1 MAWRWVLDP
10 AKVQWIAYW
19 DLVTTVALILTS
31 TITPVEV
38 AFLQPLPMDQKLV
51 DVLFW
56 LNRTVDAIF
65 IFDMHLQFRVAVRL
79 PGTEIRWLRN
89 PKEIA
94 MNYLQGKWFWI
105 DLFSVLTM
113 FFDLVGGEDVRDLVV
128 LRAIRVLRLAK
139 CAASP
144 HASLPPPAS
153 SLLARRAD
161 LTCLG
166 AHLSHLSRAQ
176 TDSPHEGV
184 APLQGVG
191 NEALDQL
198 PGHGAIFSFH
208 LHPDQLPLVGMHL
221 GAAGELCASRQL
233 ARRQRVL
240 RAVGRC
246 GRTDGEADA
255 SRRGLRNRGPRRH
268 RPIRHLCGGLQ
279 HRSLRGRNVHR
290 RLCLCRVVSA
300 LPFFN
305 LLCGHDDHERRLW

>member
-31 TITPVEV
+31 TVTPVEV

-94 MNYLQGKWFWI
+94 MNYLQSKWFWI

-161 LTCLG
+161 LSWSTLV
-166 AHLSHLSRAQ
+166 ASLSRA
-176 TDSPHEGV
+176 D
-184 APLQGVG
+184 
-191 NEALDQL
+191 
-198 PGHGAIFSFH
+198 
-208 LHPDQLPLVGMHL
+208 
-221 GAAGELCASRQL
+221 
-233 ARRQRVL
+233 
-240 RAVGRC
+240 
-246 GRTDGEADA
+246 
-255 SRRGLRNRGPRRH
+255 
-268 RPIRHLCGGLQ
+268 
-279 HRSLRGRNVHR
+279 
-290 RLCLCRVVSA
+290 
-300 LPFFN
+300 
-305 LLCGHDDHERRLW
+305 